1 MTRDTTPVDLPP
13 FPPLIFREESIKE
26 MSEKFNTL
34 TGFFM
39 AAFKASRGFKDN
51 KSIILVYRH
60 GKPHTFL
67 DVNNILTEQNDSVF
81 TLSVRDTII
90 NEIEPDTLVFHDLKI
105 PLDKVVEQ
113 PDGSLSIN
121 FEWTLRPAVQVPAA
135 RRTNENYVTV
145 FTGED
150 GQPLPVVDVTKVLPE
165 TVPDD
170 KADKLYE
177 QYSYWLSVCT
187 SHGILDDF
195 FPIITPTAYEYS
207 RGIIAV
213 EDMPGDPKDWP
224 LSLLSLWSDYAR
236 FVELNL
242 RDRVRAVML

>member
-1 MTRDTTPVDLPP
+1 
-13 FPPLIFREESIKE
+13 

-67 DVNNILTEQNDSVF
+67 DVHNILTEQNDSVF
-81 TLSVRDTII
+81 TLSVRDTIV

-105 PLDKVVEQ
+105 PLGTVVEQ

-121 FEWTLRPAVQVPAA
+121 FEWTLKPAVEIPAA
-135 RRTNENYVTV
+135 RRTNGNYVTV

-177 QYSYWLSVCT
+177 QYRHWLSVCT
-187 SHGILDDF
+187 SQGILYDF
-195 FPIITPTAYEYS
+195 FPIISPRAYEYS

-213 EDMPGDPKDWP
+213 ELMPGDPKDWP

>member
-1 MTRDTTPVDLPP
+1 MCGGKGFIVTRDTIPVDLPP
-13 FPPLIFREESIKE
+13 SPPPVFRE
-26 MSEKFNTL
+26 
-34 TGFFM
+34 
-39 AAFKASRGFKDN
+39 
-51 KSIILVYRH
+51 KSARNERKVQHADR
-60 GKPHTFL
+60 FL
-67 DVNNILTEQNDSVF
+67 YGSPDGSVF
-81 TLSVRDTII
+81 TLSVRDTIV
-90 NEIEPDTLVFHDLKI
+90 NEIEPDTLVFHDLRI
-105 PLDKVVEQ
+105 PLGTVVEQ

-121 FEWTLRPAVQVPAA
+121 FEWTLKPAVEIPAA

-177 QYSYWLSVCT
+177 QYRHWLSVCT
-187 SHGILDDF
+187 SQGILYDF
-195 FPIITPTAYEYS
+195 FPIISPRAYEYS

-213 EDMPGDPKDWP
+213 ELMPGDPKDWP

-242 RDRVRAVML
+242 RDHVRAVML